1 MVQTLQRS
9 QLSSTVLEL
18 VQCEKVISM
27 LMHVMALCPVNAS
40 PQISTVCSR
49 LIELTLSVGRKKK
62 SEVNESILLLTVIVY
77 RDMICFIKLNV
88 SLSGHLGYFRV
99 SKLH

>member
-49 LIELTLSVGRKKK
+49 LIELTLSVGKKK
-62 SEVNESILLLTVIVY
+62 KKKKNQ
-77 RDMICFIKLNV
+77 R
-88 SLSGHLGYFRV
+88 
-99 SKLH
+99 